1 MSLRSLANALPVIAS
16 ALGDKL
22 GVKVVAGNGAATNGE
37 VITLP
42 PLPFEETIEQQQ
54 ARDKAV
60 ERAQKSLAAYYTPDE
75 VERLSRLLR
84 EETKCLALGY
94 IVHEGG
100 GHVGHTDFTAAAGR
114 SNLQHYVDNALE
126 DIRVDGAAS
135 RKFPGCKI
143 DNDNLVGIMSA
154 KGLLGSDEGFSLPEE
169 GGTPTNTVLNYMR
182 YRLRRDVLGQSFVRP
197 LAEMAEEQMKKLPT
211 GMKVR
216 LDALMFDVENC
227 KTTSDVISLTD
238 AIIKMMEEEAEK
250 ERQKEQEQ
258 EAESQQGQDQNTGQD
273 QGGGESQDQGN
284 GESQGSGQSDG
295 DDDQDQGTGQG
306 QQSQSGASEQG
317 GNGSGG
323 TQSQAEENQD
333 GTEDG
338 ASSGGQMSGQS
349 GSETIEQM
357 LAAGAGEG
365 GQEIGD
371 IVRQSLDQVASR
383 TGNASS
389 VSLPPVAPFRG
400 PNLSAFVIE
409 AEKSRV
415 VTATNA
421 LRVRAQSSL
430 QARTLAHKQSTMV
443 GHRLDIANM
452 ATAKLSGNWFQR
464 KVAGIQ
470 TDTAVSLL
478 IDRSGS
484 MDAVLGLA
492 LDAALAATLALQIQG
507 VRTRVSAFPFYVNGH
522 NDGVAVLKDWAEQ
535 PAAAIPAY
543 RTMRVFGSTP
553 LAEALVRT
561 GVDIM
566 QQREPRR
573 IIFVLTDGEP
583 DDFDQAEYTLNL
595 CRRSGIEVLGL
606 GINIDVSRLFGGESR
621 EIRNLGDL
629 PSAMIGMLQ
638 NALLK
643 KAA

>member
-22 GVKVVAGNGAATNGE
+22 GVKVVTGNGASTDGE

-42 PLPFEETIEQQQ
+42 QLPFEETIEQQQ

-60 ERAQKSLAAYYTPDE
+60 EKAQKSLAAYYTPDE
-75 VERLSRLLR
+75 ADRLSRLLR
-84 EETKCLALGY
+84 EEVKCLALGY

-100 GHVGHTDFTAAAGR
+100 GHVGHTDFTAGLGR
-114 SNLQHYVDNALE
+114 SNLQHYVDNVLE
-126 DIRVDGAAS
+126 DIRVDGAAG

-154 KGLLGSDEGFSLPEE
+154 KGLLGSDKGFNLPKEGD
-169 GGTPTNTVLNYMR
+169 TPTNTMLNYMR

-197 LAEMAEEQMKKLPT
+197 LAEMAEEQMKKLPA

-250 ERQKEQEQ
+250 ERQKEK
-258 EAESQQGQDQNTGQD
+258 EAENQQDQDQNTGQG
-273 QGGGESQDQGN
+273 QGDGEGQDQSN
-284 GESQGSGQSDG
+284 GDSQGSGQG
-295 DDDQDQGTGQG
+295 DDDDGQNQGTDQS
-306 QQSQSGASEQG
+306 QQSQSGASGQDS
-317 GNGSGG
+317 NGSGG
-323 TQSQAEENQD
+323 TQGQADENQD
-333 GTEDG
+333 GAEEG
-338 ASSGGQMSGQS
+338 AGSGGQMSGQS

-400 PNLSAFVIE
+400 PNLSTSVIE

-421 LRVRAQSSL
+421 LRVRAQSLL

-464 KVAGIQ
+464 KVSGIHA
-470 TDTAVSLL
+470 DTAVSLL

-484 MDAVLGLA
+484 MDQVLRLA

-535 PAAAIPAY
+535 PSAAIPAY
-543 RTMRVFGSTP
+543 KTMRVFGYTP
-553 LAEALVRT
+553 LAEALART
-561 GVDIM
+561 GMDIM

-573 IIFVLTDGEP
+573 IIFVLTDGWP
-583 DDFDQAEYTLNL
+583 DDFEQAEYMLNL